1 MNRTVVAAIG
11 LLMVVTGVSACAR
24 PAALRPAGVDLV
36 PLKRLNVPAPAGFC
50 NVEPGSTRLI
60 VSVKNEGD
68 RESPPSLTMI
78 EFSGGGAFALPTPAI
93 PAQGAVDL
101 PPLSIPASCP
111 KAECGFKITVNSNN
125 TVTEARTGNNVA
137 RGRCL
142 G

>member
-1 MNRTVVAAIG
+1 MSRTVLAPIG
-11 LLMVVTGVSACAR
+11 LLMVFIGVSACTR
-24 PAALRPAGVDLV
+24 PAALRPGGVDLV
-36 PLKRLNVPAPAGFC
+36 PLKRLNVAAPAGFC

-68 RESPPSLTMI
+68 LESPPSVTTI
-78 EFSGGGAFALPTPAI
+78 EFSGGGTFALPTPAI
-93 PAQGAVDL
+93 PPRGAVDL

-125 TVTEARTGNNVA
+125 TVPEARTGNNVA